1 MSIQQFI
8 RDSQTR
14 VDEALKQHLSASDS
28 IAPRLYDA
36 MCYSVFNG
44 GKRVRPVLVY
54 ATAAALN
61 ADAPLTDTCACAV
74 ELIHA
79 YSLIHDDLPA
89 MDDDDLRRG
98 KPTCH
103 IAFDEATAILAGDA
117 LQTLA
122 FELLSNVPA
131 AQSNPALVLQIMS
144 RLARASG
151 AAGMVGG
158 QAFDLASTGKQL
170 SLDELIQM
178 HRHKTGALISASV
191 ILGALASG
199 NASTAQLAAL
209 EQYAAC
215 IGLAFQIKDDI
226 LDVESDTATLGKQQ
240 GADET
245 LNKATYTSILGLENA
260 KQEALSQHQQAL
272 AALDIFGPEAD
283 NLRQLSAYIIERN
296 K

>member
-1 MSIQQFI
+1 MPIQQFI
-8 RDSQTR
+8 RDSQAR
-14 VDEALKQHLSASDS
+14 VDIELKQHLNAENS

-36 MCYSVFNG
+36 MHYSVFNG
-44 GKRVRPVLVY
+44 GKRIRPVLVY
-54 ATAAALN
+54 ATAVALKS
-61 ADAPLTDTCACAV
+61 DSPLTDVSASAV

-122 FELLSNVPA
+122 FEILINSPSAQNNA
-131 AQSNPALVLQIMS
+131 AQILQMVS
-144 RLARASG
+144 RLAKASG

-158 QAFDLASTGKQL
+158 QAFDLYSTGKQL
-170 SLDELIQM
+170 SLEALIQM

-199 NASTAQLAAL
+199 NASSAQLTAL

-226 LDVESDTATLGKQQ
+226 LDVESDTETLGKQQ

-245 LNKATYTSILGLENA
+245 LNKATYTSILGLEKA